1 MQQAKEQKAS
11 VFEIVG
17 AWLHIWTPPRDVRI
31 PPVPWRKLAIGTV
44 VGAVV
49 VGIALAIMIP
59 RIDSSKDQYA
69 ADYAAFKE
77 QVRQENVARINKA
90 QAAKTGEAL
99 ALLPAKDASPA
110 EVQAANAQLMD
121 KMKADMYADAQA
133 RGKAGEIKP
142 VTAPPTCE
150 RAQGTPTS
158 GPIGV
163 FNCFIQTTP
172 IASGKRNM
180 AGALGYPFRSVV
192 HFDTFTYVWCKA
204 ELVPGEKLVVSP
216 ESAPLLPPAC
226 RPPKA

>member
-1 MQQAKEQKAS
+1 MQQAQEQKAT
-11 VFEIVG
+11 VFEILG

-31 PPVPWRKLAIGTV
+31 PPVPWRKIAIGTGI
-44 VGAVV
+44 GAVV
-49 VGIALAIMIP
+49 VGIALAILIP

-77 QVRQENVARINKA
+77 RVRQENVTRINKA
-90 QAAKTGEAL
+90 QAAKTGEAQ
-99 ALLPAKDASPA
+99 AFLPAKGASAA
-110 EVQAANAQLMD
+110 EVQTANAQLMD

-133 RGKAGEIKP
+133 RAKAGEIKP
-142 VTAPPTCE
+142 VTVAPTCD

-158 GPIGV
+158 GPVGV

-172 IASGKRNM
+172 ITSGQRNM
-180 AGALGYPFRSVV
+180 AGALGYPFRAVV
-192 HFDTFTYVWCKA
+192 HFDTFTYAWCKA

-226 RPPKA
+226 RPPGK